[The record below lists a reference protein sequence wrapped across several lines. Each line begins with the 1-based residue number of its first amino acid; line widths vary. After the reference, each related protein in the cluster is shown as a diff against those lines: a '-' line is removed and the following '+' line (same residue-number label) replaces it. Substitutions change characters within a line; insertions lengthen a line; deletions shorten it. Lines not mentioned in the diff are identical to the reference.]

1 MKKKIFLMLAIMAM
15 LVCAFAISVS
25 AASLSNFINVK
36 LTLDDDSK
44 IEAYL
49 EKGTVWSGYQ
59 GYSRVTLYTD
69 YTDNSQTID
78 WSRVRVFDGR
88 NSTIHTYD
96 GTTLTDTGAF
106 AQTLLGY
113 PDNVSNVTHFYYT
126 QGSVIVADN
135 SFNIANKGWNI
146 EYLYVPKSVKRLG
159 NGICNGS
166 TKLTTVE
173 LESGSVLEEIG
184 GSAFRD
190 CTALT
195 SINLQD
201 TQLKTISG
209 ADGNNTNG
217 NVFRG
222 CVSLTSIQFPQ
233 TIEYIG
239 YNAFYASGL
248 CGKVVLPNSVTHL
261 GPGAFLATP
270 IETMVIGDGPV
281 TIGFNFMG
289 SFFDNNVKFE
299 NTYLKEV
306 YIPSEAT
313 LENAKETW
321 RKCTN
326 QVTFYVIGDDCTELI
341 NSLKLSATTNHLT
354 IGMADDENATTY
366 GGVIVEGHNRC
377 TAFYNG
383 EHSPEN
389 GTCTRC
395 GEAVYCENPEHN
407 LEISISYESFTEQG
421 KKIIKCLDCNSKALE
436 KAAAPLFNHLGYSAP
451 EDGRGG
457 IAIGFTVNNVA
468 IAEYEEIT
476 GKILKYGVFAV
487 LKDRL
492 GDNDV
497 FADDGTAAKGVIN
510 AEITNYEFA
519 AFELKIVGF
528 TDTQK
533 DIKLAMGAYV
543 AVTDGK
549 TTEYSYLQFG
559 TPDENEKYCFV
570 SYNDIIGK
578 QPANAEVTQ

>member
-1 MKKKIFLMLAIMAM
+1 MKKKIFLILAIMAM

-25 AASLSNFINVK
+25 AASLSNFINVE
-36 LTLDDDSK
+36 LTLDDDSE

-69 YTDNSQTID
+69 YTDKSQTID

-146 EYLYVPKSVKRLG
+146 EYLYVPKSVKKLG

-166 TKLTTVE
+166 TKLTKVE
-173 LESGSVLEEIG
+173 IESGSVLEEIG

-209 ADGNNTNG
+209 ADGNGSNG
-217 NVFRG
+217 NVFKG

-239 YNAFYASGL
+239 YNAFFASGL

-341 NSLKLSATTNHLT
+341 NSLKLSTATNHLT

-383 EHSPEN
+383 EHLTAEQTYDFTSFAEKSYVKSICSRCN
-389 GTCTRC
+389 QGT
-395 GEAVYCENPEHN
+395 V
-407 LEISISYESFTEQG
+407 LKEI
-421 KKIIKCLDCNSKALE
+421 
-436 KAAAPLFNHLGYSAP
+436 APLFTCLGYSAP
-451 EDGRGG
+451 ENGKGG
-457 IAIGFTVNNVA
+457 IAIGFTVNSAA
-468 IAEYEEIT
+468 IAEYKKVT
-476 GKILKYGVFAV
+476 GKTLSYGVFAAI
-487 LKDRL
+487 KDRL
-492 GDNDV
+492 NGSDIFV
-497 FADDGTAAKGVIN
+497 DGEANECAIVVDMTTYA
-510 AEITNYEFA
+510 TA
-519 AFELKIVGF
+519 AFEIKIIGF
-528 TDTQK
+528 ETDDQK
-533 DIKLAMGAYV
+533 NAQIAMGAYV
-543 AVTDGK
+543 KVDND
-549 TTEYSYLQFG
+549 YSYMQNSA
-559 TPDENEKYCFV
+559 PDENEKYCFD
-570 SYNDIIGK
+570 SFNDIVGN
-578 QPANAEVTQ
+578 PAQ